1 MVTSLSV
8 TFSLLLCDEL
18 LCDELM
24 ILKLFNN
31 KVVNKLMCEQYYLR
45 STIAGLS

>member
-8 TFSLLLCDEL
+8 TFSLL